1 MKRLDGNRFG
11 GLAIAAVIGAIGLSS
26 VARAD
31 DDNRRDRDVWH
42 ILLISVDGMHAVDL
56 QRWIKGHPEG
66 ALAEL
71 AERGTTYSQAFTTA
85 PSDSFPGM
93 IAQVTG
99 GTPLSAGVFY
109 DDSYDRTLYAP
120 ASNCVGTAGAETQ
133 FAENLDYNLND
144 VTGGGTLGKPLSQIN
159 PQNLPMRKN
168 GDGTCVVVYPHEF
181 IRANTIFEVLRA
193 HGLHTAWSDKHPAY
207 DILNGPSG
215 TGIEDLFTPEINSQL
230 PGAPAGSDNTTS
242 FAGTRNYDS
251 IKVKAVIN
259 QINKKNSTGVVVG
272 YVPAIFGMNFQAVS
286 VGQKLAKAGFGDDP
300 SLIGGYSD
308 AAGTPGNGLT
318 LQLAFVEDSIRQMVK
333 ALKANHIYDRTA
345 IIVSAKHGQS
355 PIDRTLRR
363 AIPDTYSTVLQND
376 GYGFNIADDVSL
388 VWLDPSK
395 RTPATLAATE
405 ADLKANA
412 TALGIKQILDRD
424 DLKKEYRDPATDSR
438 TPDFVV
444 VSDHGVIYTK
454 GSKLAEHGGVAEDDR
469 HVALLVSAPGLGGK
483 TVDGRVETT
492 QIAPTILQAFGIEA
506 DELKSVREEHT
517 RPLPGLGFDV
527 ND

>member
-1 MKRLDGNRFG
+1 MKTFG
-11 GLAIAAVIGAIGLSS
+11 QLTIAAIVGSIGLTN
-26 VARAD
+26 VARAED
-31 DDNRRDRDVWH
+31 DHRDRDIRHV
-42 ILLISVDGMHAVDL
+42 LLISVDGMHQVDL

-66 ALAEL
+66 AFAEL

-99 GTPLSAGVFY
+99 GTPFSAGVFY

-144 VTGGGTLGKPLSQIN
+144 VTGGGTLGNPLSQIN
-159 PQNLPMRKN
+159 PQNLPMRKV
-168 GDGTCVVVYPHEF
+168 GSTCVVVLPHEF
-181 IRANTIFEVLRA
+181 VRVNTVFEILRT

-207 DILNGPSG
+207 EILNGPSG
-215 TGIEDLFTPEINSQL
+215 KGIEDLFTPEINSQL
-230 PGAPAGSDNTTS
+230 PGAPAGNDNTTS
-242 FAGTRNYDS
+242 FKGTRNYDS
-251 IKVKAVIN
+251 IKVTAVIN
-259 QINKKNSTGVVVG
+259 QINKKNSLGVVVG

-286 VGQKLAKAGFGDDP
+286 VGQKLASAGFGDDP

-308 AAGTPGNGLT
+308 AQGTPGNALT
-318 LQLAFVEDSIRQMVK
+318 LQLDFVEDSIGKMVK
-333 ALKANHIYDRTA
+333 ALKANDIYDRTA
-345 IIVSAKHGQS
+345 IIISAKHGQS

-363 AIPDTYSTVLQND
+363 AIPDTYSTVLKND

-388 VWLDPSK
+388 IWLDPSK
-395 RTPATLAATE
+395 RTPATLAAVE

-424 DLKKEYRDPATDSR
+424 ELKQKYRDPATDSR
-438 TPDFVV
+438 TPDFFV

-454 GSKLAEHGGVAEDDR
+454 GSKLAEHGGVADDDR
-469 HVALLVSAPGLGGK
+469 HVALLVSAPGLEGK
-483 TVDGRVETT
+483 TVQERVETT
-492 QIAPTILQAFGIEA
+492 QIAPTILQAFGIDA

-517 RPLPGLGFDV
+517 RPLPGFD
-527 ND
+527 D

>member
-1 MKRLDGNRFG
+1 MKRFEAKRFG
-11 GLAIAAVIGAIGLSS
+11 QFAIAAMIGAIASGNM
-26 VARAD
+26 ARAD
-31 DDNRRDRDVWH
+31 DDDHRDRDIRHV
-42 ILLISVDGMHAVDL
+42 LLISVDGMHGVDL

-133 FAENLDYNLND
+133 FAENLDYSLND
-144 VTGGGTLGKPLSQIN
+144 VTGGGTLGNSLSQIN
-159 PQNLPMRKN
+159 PQNLPMRKV
-168 GDGTCVVVYPHEF
+168 GGTCVVVYPHDF
-181 IRANTIFEVLRA
+181 IRVNTIFEVLRT

-215 TGIEDLFTPEINSQL
+215 KGIEDLFTPEINSQL
-230 PGAPAGSDNTTS
+230 PGAPAGNDNTTS
-242 FAGTRNYDS
+242 FKGTRDYDS

-259 QINKKNSTGVVVG
+259 QINKKNSLGVVVG

-300 SLIGGYSD
+300 ALIGGYSD
-308 AAGTPGNGLT
+308 AGGTPGNALT
-318 LQLAFVEDSIRQMVK
+318 LQLAFVEDSIRQMVA
-333 ALKANHIYDRTA
+333 ALKANHLYDRTA
-345 IIVSAKHGQS
+345 IIISAKHGQS

-376 GYGFNIADDVSL
+376 GYGFNIADDSSL
-388 VWLDPSK
+388 IWLDPSK

-405 ADLKANA
+405 ADLKAHA

-424 DLKKEYRDPATDSR
+424 ELKQKYQDPATDSR
-438 TPDFVV
+438 TPDFIV

-454 GSKLAEHGGVAEDDR
+454 GSKLAEHGGVADDDR
-469 HVALLVSAPGLGGK
+469 HVAMLVSAPGLAGK
-483 TVDGRVETT
+483 TVDERVETT

-506 DELKSVREEHT
+506 DELKSVRDEHT
-517 RPLPGLGFDV
+517 RSLPGLRFHD
-527 ND
+527 DE